1 MKKLL
6 AVLLAFTLLAGAAAV
21 SSSARSP
28 EAKLLNIY
36 GSNMLFARDKP
47 VRLAGTAAPGAE
59 IMMQI
64 ILGGDS
70 IMRSGTA
77 TALPD
82 GSFEVETAGIEG
94 GYANYEIKVYADGT
108 EFASL
113 TGVVFGAL
121 WLASGQSNMQYG
133 LYQTYEGF
141 ALSKTGGTDE
151 YLRVLDVPVFPEY
164 NGSGDNLPFEA
175 LNDIQGASWYKGTET
190 WRLMSV
196 SAVAYFFACELR
208 KELDMPVGIIN
219 ASLGGSSIYTW
230 LSRGAIDAAPAV
242 KDYLAATGRYITQD
256 QWNSVKHSAFVDM
269 TANYNKKIE
278 PLGRFEPDGM
288 IWYQGESNIGEPHG
302 AYTDA
307 MNLMQSS
314 YSALFGYEGSS
325 MPFVFTQIASFHYG
339 DGEDNLNLVGNFNI
353 QLGEIQAQNPASRA
367 MTTIYDVPLEWDTKK
382 IDKDM
387 GAVGAIHPMIKK
399 PVGEKMAFAALGLVY
414 GRRASYSA
422 PLAVSSEIIGN
433 SIYVRFNNVG
443 DGLAAMPVN
452 GVDTPLYGFAVA
464 GENGVFV
471 EADAEITAPDTVRVW
486 SDSVAAPL
494 SASYAYSQM
503 NNYSN
508 LFATENGAFTL
519 GACAFV
525 TKRLD
530 GARYT
535 QDKYWTTCDFAEI
548 WRETGEPYFAPA
560 FKAYSLNASAAI
572 TETDVCSGSG
582 ALRVDYKAFGAGTRF
597 VFGPVLTYNKN
608 YLVPTAFPAI
618 NRDYSV
624 NNTVAF
630 RVKNLSGRPVTLKE
644 MRFYTSA
651 VLWYS
656 PVVSGMDSPAA
667 EIPADGQWHS
677 ITLDLTKL
685 CLYGDAGRFKANGGV
700 LDNVFDIRLVFG
712 DDTADKGDS
721 GSLLV
726 DEFRFSAGDAEET
739 DFDLNNLAAAFAL
752 IIGFLRSLR
761 DIVTF

>member
-6 AVLLAFTLLAGAAAV
+6 AVLLACTLLAGAAAV
-21 SSSARSP
+21 SSSAQSP
-28 EAKLLNIY
+28 EASLLNIY
-36 GSNMLFARDKP
+36 GNNMLFSRDKP
-47 VRLAGTAAPGAE
+47 VRLAGTATPGTE

-64 ILGGDS
+64 ILGGDA
-70 IMRSGTA
+70 IVRSGNA

-94 GYANYEIKVYADGT
+94 GYANYEIKLYANGT
-108 EFASL
+108 PFASL
-113 TGVVFGAL
+113 SGVVFGEL

-141 ALSKTGGTDE
+141 ELSKTGGTDE

-164 NGSGDNLPFEA
+164 NGSGDNLPFET
-175 LNDIQGASWYKGTET
+175 LNDIKGATWYKGTDT

-208 KELDMPVGIIN
+208 KELDMPVGILN

-230 LSRGAIDAAPAV
+230 LSRDAIDSTPAV

-256 QWNSVKHSAFVDM
+256 QWGSVTHSAFVDM

-278 PLGRFEPDGM
+278 PLGRFEPDGL

-307 MNLMQSS
+307 MNLMQQS
-314 YSALFGYEGSS
+314 YSALFGYEGSQ
-325 MPFVFTQIASFHYG
+325 MPFVFTQLASFSYG
-339 DGEDNLNLVGNFNI
+339 NDLDAYNLVGNFNI
-353 QLGEIQAQNPASRA
+353 QLGEIQALNPTARA

-414 GRRASYSA
+414 GMRDSYTAPRAVESRIEA
-422 PLAVSSEIIGN
+422 G
-433 SIYVRFNNVG
+433 SIYVRFDSVG
-443 DGLAAMPVN
+443 DGLTATPVN
-452 GVDTPLYGFAVA
+452 GVEAPLYGFAVA
-464 GENGVFV
+464 GENGIYV

-486 SDSVAAPL
+486 SGLVPNPV
-494 SASYAYSQM
+494 SATYAYSQV

-508 LFATENGAFTL
+508 LFATENGEPTL
-519 GACAFV
+519 GACAFI
-525 TKRLD
+525 TQRLE

-535 QDKYWTTCDFAEI
+535 QDKYWTTCDFADI
-548 WRETGEPYFAPA
+548 WRETGEPYFARA
-560 FKAYSLNASAAI
+560 FKADSLNASVAI
-572 TETDVCSGSG
+572 TETDVYSGSG
-582 ALRVDYKAFGAGTRF
+582 ALRVDYKAFGEHTRF
-597 VFGPVLTYNKN
+597 AFGPALTYNKS
-608 YLVPTAFPAI
+608 YLIPTAFPAI

-624 NNTVAF
+624 NDTVRF
-630 RVKNLSGRPVTLKE
+630 RVKNLSGRPLSLKE

-651 VLWYS
+651 VSWYS
-656 PVVSGMDSPAA
+656 PCVSGTDSPAA
-667 EIPADGQWHS
+667 DIPADGQWHA

-685 CLYGDAGRFKANGGV
+685 CLYGDAKRFKANGEV

-712 DDTADKGDS
+712 DETAVKGDS
-721 GSLLV
+721 GAVLV
-726 DEFRFSAGDAEET
+726 DDFRFSAGDAEET
-739 DFDLNNLAAAFAL
+739 NYDLNNLAAAFAL
-752 IIGFLRSLR
+752 IIGMLRSLR
-761 DIVTF
+761 DLVTF